1 MFEKWFKT
9 FRRIFSIRR
18 LGQPDDGALVVE
30 QQQMQEFVELEQV
43 EATGHGGGA
52 DFGLGFVKDG

>member
-1 MFEKWFKT
+1 
-9 FRRIFSIRR
+9 
-18 LGQPDDGALVVE
+18 VVE
-30 QQQMQEFVELEQV
+30 QQQMQELVELEQV